1 MMEALFA
8 VLGLPNGFDKVVA
21 GILGYAVL
29 GIFIFFLTK
38 SVNKYVSE
46 PSLRYRA
53 KKVFVYAGYIF
64 FIVYTII
71 LFNEQLGGVSVVIGV
86 AGAGIAFALQEVIM
100 SIAGWVAISFGNFYS
115 PKDRIQLG
123 GITGDVIDIG
133 ILRTTLMETG
143 QWVEADLY
151 NGRVVRI
158 ANSFV
163 FKEPVFNYSGSF
175 PFLWD
180 EIKVPIKYGCDHH
193 WVRQTL
199 NQIVDR
205 ITSEYAGEAQKAWN
219 EITRQYVVREINLA
233 SQVTLVATD
242 NWIEFT
248 LRYVVD
254 YRYRRITKDKLFSA
268 VLDSVRDSEGKM
280 AIAST
285 TVHLVEMPTIQVVGN
300 PPPSG

>member
-1 MMEALFA
+1 METVFEAP
-8 VLGLPNGFDKVVA
+8 VLPTGFDKLIA
-21 GILGYAVL
+21 GIVGYIIIGGL
-29 GIFIFFLTK
+29 ILFLTK
-38 SVNKYVSE
+38 SVNKYVSD
-46 PSLRYRA
+46 PGLRYRA
-53 KKVFVYAGYIF
+53 KKVFIYAGYVVIIIF
-64 FIVYTII
+64 TVI
-71 LFNEQLGGVSVVIGV
+71 LFNEQLGGVSVVLGV

-115 PKDRIQLG
+115 PTDRIQLG

-143 QWVEADLY
+143 QWVQADLY

-199 NQIVDR
+199 HQIAYEV
-205 ITSEYAGEAQKAWN
+205 TSEY
-219 EITRQYVVREINLA
+219 
-233 SQVTLVATD
+233 
-242 NWIEFT
+242 
-248 LRYVVD
+248 
-254 YRYRRITKDKLFSA
+254 
-268 VLDSVRDSEGKM
+268 
-280 AIAST
+280 
-285 TVHLVEMPTIQVVGN
+285 
-300 PPPSG
+300 

>member
-1 MMEALFA
+1 M
-8 VLGLPNGFDKVVA
+8 
-21 GILGYAVL
+21 
-29 GIFIFFLTK
+29 
-38 SVNKYVSE
+38 
-46 PSLRYRA
+46 
-53 KKVFVYAGYIF
+53 
-64 FIVYTII
+64 
-71 LFNEQLGGVSVVIGV
+71 
-86 AGAGIAFALQEVIM
+86 
-100 SIAGWVAISFGNFYS
+100 
-115 PKDRIQLG
+115 
-123 GITGDVIDIG
+123 
-133 ILRTTLMETG
+133 
-143 QWVEADLY
+143 
-151 NGRVVRI
+151 
-158 ANSFV
+158 
-163 FKEPVFNYSGSF
+163 
-175 PFLWD
+175 
-180 EIKVPIKYGCDHH
+180 PIKYGCDHH

-219 EITRQYVVREINLA
+219 EITRQYVLREINLA

-285 TVHLVEMPTIQVVGN
+285 TVHLVEMPTIQVAGN

>member
-1 MMEALFA
+1 METVFEAP
-8 VLGLPNGFDKVVA
+8 VLPTGFDKLIA
-21 GILGYAVL
+21 GIVGYIIIGGL
-29 GIFIFFLTK
+29 ILFLTK
-38 SVNKYVSE
+38 SVNKYVSD
-46 PSLRYRA
+46 PGLRYRA
-53 KKVFVYAGYIF
+53 KKVFIYAGYVVIIIF
-64 FIVYTII
+64 TVI
-71 LFNEQLGGVSVVIGV
+71 LFNEQLGGVSVVLGV

-115 PKDRIQLG
+115 PTDRIQLG

-143 QWVEADLY
+143 QWVQADLY

-199 NQIVDR
+199 NQIANQV
-205 ITSEYAGEAQKAWN
+205 TSEYASEAQKAWN
-219 EITRQYVVREINLA
+219 VVAKQYVVREISLA
-233 SQVTLVATD
+233 PQVTLVATD

-254 YRYRRITKDKLFSA
+254 YRYRRTAKDTLFSA
-268 VLDSVRDSEGKM
+268 ILDRVRDSEGKM

-285 TVHLVEMPTIQVVGN
+285 TVHIVEA
-300 PPPSG
+300 PSIRVTADSSWNV